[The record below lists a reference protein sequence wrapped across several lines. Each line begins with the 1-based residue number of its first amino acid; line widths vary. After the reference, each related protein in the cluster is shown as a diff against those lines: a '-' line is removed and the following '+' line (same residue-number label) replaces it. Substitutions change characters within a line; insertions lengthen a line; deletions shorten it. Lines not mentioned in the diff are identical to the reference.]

1 MNLLENQRAA
11 DVIANLYQNL
21 EERLMANI
29 IRHVRNYDQPIPTDE
44 WLLQKLAEIGKL
56 NKENIR
62 IISKATPSIY
72 SSVKKMLTEMSQKT
86 IKELEPG
93 FQHLAKEGLVKKG
106 IKVEKSRNIKQVLNT
121 LVKQAKDVT
130 NLCNT
135 TMLYSARDAFKG
147 LVQNTADIAK
157 RMEIL
162 NQGTAA
168 VASGIESRQQ
178 ALRQAI
184 REFNNSGISAFI
196 DKRGRK
202 WTPEAYVNMCMRT
215 TAANCAHETQMARA
229 KDYGI
234 DLIEVDSHP
243 GARPKCAKDQGKIF
257 DRANKSDKY
266 PHWNTSSYG
275 EPDGLLGIN
284 CGHHI
289 YPYVEGVSIRRYF
302 PTDNMSANDKLY
314 KQTQVQRALERSVR
328 KQKRECMLFDTLG
341 DEEAFEK
348 AAVKL
353 KQKEKQLKSYVDGND
368 KLHRR
373 KDREQVVGFDRRV
386 SAKTVGAARR
396 RRGV

>member
-1 MNLLENQRAA
+1 
-11 DVIANLYQNL
+11 
-21 EERLMANI
+21 MANI
-29 IRHVRNYDQPIPTDE
+29 IRHVKNYEQPIPTDE

-162 NQGTAA
+162 NQGTTA
-168 VASGIESRQQ
+168 VVSGIESRQQ

-243 GARPKCAKDQGKIF
+243 GARPKCARDQGKVF

-266 PHWNTSSYG
+266 PRWNTSSYG

-289 YPYVEGVSIRRYF
+289 YPYIEGISIRRYF
-302 PTDNMSANDKLY
+302 PTDDMNANDKLY

-348 AAVKL
+348 ATVKL

-396 RRGV
+396 RKS